1 MATVKSTIN
10 INKYYK
16 NQLEWLVT
24 QNELSSVTEGINI
37 AIEAYV
43 KTKQKELYAKQMKK
57 ASQDAVFMERTLA
70 SQREFEKIDDE
81 VTGQW

>member
-10 INKYYK
+10 LNKYYK
-16 NQLEWLVT
+16 NQLEWLVA

-43 KTKQKELYAKQMKK
+43 KAKQKELYAKQMQA
-57 ASQDAVFMERTLA
+57 ASQDVDFIERTLS
-70 SQREFEKIDDE
+70 SQREFEKIDAE
-81 VTGQW
+81 VTGEW